1 MAPQRKR
8 ENRENNFY
16 DVGVQGRKTGITL
29 EDRGIYDEHGLEA
42 LSGVFSSPERSPPKR
57 SGTVTAS
64 ESMDIQESSVP
75 DITTAHQILRNP
87 RTHLP
92 PPRSR
97 SPKKTALGSSPRRQ
111 PSMAPRGSSLGLS
124 SPIRAASHPTARRLD
139 FEHDESSLQ
148 DNSALSGSGA
158 RRGKRNGV
166 SSVYDIPEDDG
177 SPMPGE
183 SEMLEESMVQEEIAA
198 NDDSGFMNGMAE
210 ESFAAH
216 VGDDTTTGAEITEEL
231 IEDLIVT
238 EEVEEAP
245 EQVKQPGKRGRKR
258 KSDALEPTEQ
268 VTDSAAVRK
277 RGAASAQASEAP
289 KKGKKG
295 ASVAAAQPRRS
306 QRVSDISGLEASIME
321 APADVS
327 VDATEQSDEPAPVA
341 KRRGRPPRVQP
352 ASEKENGVQTVASKT
367 SAAKSKSEGG
377 FKRPAKPVE
386 NPKAS
391 EEPKKKVGA
400 QKKGKISQAQV
411 KEKTPQNNDDSGKLV
426 NAWGN
431 PLSKKDVEQM
441 STASAGSRYGRGRHL
456 SVFRE
461 LDPQAVARVGR
472 TGRHRVAP
480 IDFWKN
486 ESINY
491 DVDGSMTAIVKNH
504 DPEPERK
511 KSNYRTS
518 TKTKK
523 RTLTAVEEEEIELEP
538 WEEEDG
544 VLVGNYKDFDPIT
557 ELTTQN
563 VEEGIIAW
571 SEKGIE
577 PVEVAD
583 GSFKYAKMDSA
594 GYFFNWGMLELRA
607 DQMKRTKN
615 SRMMHMLFNV
625 QYGTVEVK
633 VHVNEFTVH
642 KGGIWQVPRG
652 NTYSIRNVGSGTARI
667 FFAQAREAAVQ
678 DDEHEGQAAARK

>member
-8 ENRENNFY
+8 ENRENIFY

-29 EDRGIYDEHGLEA
+29 ADRGVYDEHGLEA
-42 LSGVFSSPERSPPKR
+42 LSGVFSSPEKSPPKR

-64 ESMDIQESSVP
+64 ESMDIQESSIP
-75 DITTAHQILRNP
+75 EFTTAHQILRNP

-111 PSMAPRGSSLGLS
+111 SSMAPRGSSVGLS
-124 SPIRAASHPTARRLD
+124 SPIRPANLPIARRLD
-139 FEHDESSLQ
+139 FEQDESSLQ
-148 DNSALSGSGA
+148 DNSAFNGSGA
-158 RRGKRNGV
+158 RRAKRNGV
-166 SSVYDIPEDDG
+166 SSVYDIPEDEG
-177 SPMPGE
+177 SPLPEEGD
-183 SEMLEESMVQEEIAA
+183 MLEESMVQEEIAA
-198 NDDSGFMNGMAE
+198 NENSEVMEVMEE

-216 VGDDTTTGAEITEEL
+216 VGDDATTGVEVTENL

-238 EEVEEAP
+238 EEAEEAP
-245 EQVKQPGKRGRKR
+245 EPVQQPSKRGRKR

-268 VTDSAAVRK
+268 ANDSASLQK
-277 RGAASAQASEAP
+277 RGAASAQASDVQ

-295 ASVAAAQPRRS
+295 ASATAPQPRRS
-306 QRVSDISGLEASIME
+306 QRVSDMSELEPSVTE
-321 APADVS
+321 APADIS
-327 VDATEQSDEPAPVA
+327 MEAAEQTNEPAPVV
-341 KRRGRPPRVQP
+341 KRRGRPPRAQP
-352 ASEKENGVQTVASKT
+352 AFEKQPDGQGAASKT
-367 SAAKSKSEGG
+367 SAAKQKSEDG
-377 FKRPAKPVE
+377 FKKPTKPTQK
-386 NPKAS
+386 PKAT

-400 QKKGKISQAQV
+400 QKKDKTTQEQA
-411 KEKTPQNNDDSGKLV
+411 KEKTAQNNDGTGKLV

-491 DVDGSMTAIVKNH
+491 DVDGSMTAIVKNQ

-511 KSNYRTS
+511 RSSYRTG
-518 TKTKK
+518 TKAKK
-523 RTLTAVEEEEIELEP
+523 RTLTSVEEEEVELEP
-538 WEEEDG
+538 WEREDG
-544 VLVGNYKDFDPIT
+544 VLFGNYKDYDPIT
-557 ELTTQN
+557 ELTKPN

-571 SEKGIE
+571 SEKGID
-577 PVEVAD
+577 PIEVAD
-583 GSFKYAKMDSA
+583 GSFKYRKMDSA
-594 GYFFNWGMLELRA
+594 GYFFNWGMLELAA

-633 VHVNEFTVH
+633 VHVNEFVVH

-667 FFAQAREAAVQ
+667 FFAQAREAEVQ
-678 DDEHEGQAAARK
+678 DDEDEGQAAGRT